1 MSFECESLCH
11 GRCWVHQA
19 VPPVPRRGVPLGL
32 SIKGSLPSVT
42 PHQVETQGEGN
53 RSHRPPGNTKSV
65 LVSNWDLCSGA
76 EMSRAG
82 ETVHNFPECAQVEG
96 RGRSLQRHSDDMEE
110 EEEQSDEE
118 EYSNQLRSSSCA
130 STPTFPLRRITCH
143 TYSLHQPRQVGSWSE
158 QHEQQDDT
166 MEVSQSNP
174 LYQTS
179 METSSKQEGGA
190 YANLLRRPSPVG
202 LPDDTYEQ
210 IPVENIQSNTY
221 ESLEAVKTRKSK
233 STRGKNV
240 RSREETGSLDYH
252 LRSDPNLVSFLLSLQ
267 NMKWK
272 KFLPNHKKK

>member
-1 MSFECESLCH
+1 MLSSEYVKGHELSFAWVKKYFNFYKGIFVTSSHTFYFSTECQSLCH
-11 GRCWVHQA
+11 LWCCVHQA

-32 SIKGSLPSVT
+32 SIKGPLPGVT
-42 PHQVETQGEGN
+42 SHQVETQSEVN
-53 RSHRPPGNTKSV
+53 RSHRPRGNTKSV
-65 LVSNWDLCSGA
+65 LVSNWDLYSSA
-76 EMSRAG
+76 EMNRAG
-82 ETVHNFPECAQVEG
+82 EIVHKFSECAEVEG
-96 RGRSLQRHSDDMEE
+96 RVRSLQRQSNDMEE

-118 EYSNQLRSSSCA
+118 EYSNQLRSSSCT
-130 STPTFPLRRITCH
+130 STPAFPLRRVTCH
-143 TYSLHQPRQVGSWSE
+143 TYSLHQPRQVSACSE
-158 QHEQQDDT
+158 QHEQQVDT

-210 IPVENIQSNTY
+210 IPVENIQGNTY

-240 RSREETGSLDYH
+240 SKRE
-252 LRSDPNLVSFLLSLQ
+252 
-267 NMKWK
+267 
-272 KFLPNHKKK
+272 